1 MVSEH
6 GYTGPLAA
14 KWELLER
21 RSLLA
26 ERALQACKTYGHG
39 YRFRTKADGT
49 LAGEALMTTA
59 EQIAAEL
66 AALEAQP

>member
-1 MVSEH
+1 MPSEH
-6 GYTGPLAA
+6 GYTGPLAD

-26 ERALQACKTYGHG
+26 ERALQACVAYSDPSQ
-39 YRFRTKADGT
+39 RTAVIVSKQ
-49 LAGEALMTTA
+49 LQ
-59 EQIAAEL
+59 QIAAEL